1 MSVGSILDGTK
12 SSLFPSF
19 GIRQAPRRIQTADE
33 VCLTSLTFELDGGVI
48 DIESI
53 PEESVD
59 LLPNLG
65 TSAGHLIL
73 DEDMCAQRIDP
84 RGDGPQVD
92 VV

>member
-1 MSVGSILDGTK
+1 MSVGSILDWTK

-19 GIRQAPRRIQTADE
+19 GIRQAPRRIQAADE
-33 VCLTSLTFELDGGVI
+33 IRLAGLTFELNGGVI

-53 PEESVD
+53 TEESVD
-59 LLPNLG
+59 LIQNLG

-73 DEDMCAQRIDP
+73 NEDMGAQRIDP
-84 RGDGPQVD
+84 RSDGPQVN